1 MPKKKMKTCMYDN
14 ERCFNLNDR
23 QEEEKE
29 VRPKDVF
36 QGYNK
41 QSNKQ
46 SNNSKPKTKNTVAT
60 TKNKPKKSSY

>member
-1 MPKKKMKTCMYDN
+1 MPKKMKTCMYDN

-29 VRPKDVF
+29 VKPKDVF

-41 QSNKQ
+41 K
-46 SNNSKPKTKNTVAT
+46 SNNSKSKATKKSVAT
-60 TKNKPKKSSY
+60 TKK

>member
-1 MPKKKMKTCMYDN
+1 MPKKMKSCMYDN
-14 ERCFNLNDR
+14 ERCFNLEER

-29 VRPKDVF
+29 VKAKDVF

-41 QSNKQ
+41 P
-46 SNNSKPKTKNTVAT
+46 SNNSKPKTKKSVAN

>member
-1 MPKKKMKTCMYDN
+1 MYDN

-29 VRPKDVF
+29 VKPKDVF

-41 QSNKQ
+41 K
-46 SNNSKPKTKNTVAT
+46 SNNSKSKATKKSVAT
-60 TKNKPKKSSY
+60 TKK